1 MHELSL
7 LWSVRET
14 LEEQAL
20 EHKFSKIIEVT
31 LEIGR
36 LACVETDALR
46 FCFDAVM
53 KDSLAENAELVILEV
68 KGVGIC
74 RQCGER
80 SEMESLYSPCTYCGS
95 LHVELVQGIG
105 MKIKDLIV
113 I

>member
-20 EHKFSKIIEVT
+20 EHKFSKITQVT

-53 KDSLAENAELVILEV
+53 KDSLAENAELVILEI
-68 KGVGIC
+68 KGRGIC
-74 RQCGER
+74 RQCREH
-80 SEMESLYSPCTYCGS
+80 SEMESLYSPCTHCGS
-95 LHVELVQGIG
+95 LHVEPIQGFD
-105 MKIKDLIV
+105 MKIKDLTV
-113 I
+113 V

>member
-20 EHKFSKIIEVT
+20 KHKFSKVTQIT

-53 KDSLAENAELVILEV
+53 KDSLAANAELVILETA
-68 KGVGIC
+68 GLGIC
-74 RQCGER
+74 RQCR
-80 SEMESLYSPCTYCGS
+80 KQSEMESFYSPCKHCGS
-95 LHVELVQGIG
+95 LSVELIQGID
-105 MKIKDLIV
+105 MRIKDLLV

>member
-14 LEEQAL
+14 LEESAL
-20 EHKFSKIIEVT
+20 KHKFSKVTQVT

-36 LACVETDALR
+36 LACVEAEALR
-46 FCFDAVM
+46 FCFDIVM
-53 KDSLAENAELVILEV
+53 KDSLAENAGLVILETE
-68 KGVGIC
+68 GLGIC
-74 RQCGER
+74 RQCR
-80 SEMESLYSPCTYCGS
+80 QQMVMESLYSPCIYCGG
-95 LHVELVQGIG
+95 LYVELIQGMD